1 MRVFSVIEQRTGKV
15 DMEDYNGLYQT
26 NPRLSVL
33 MMLSLFSLAGIPPF
47 AGFFS
52 KFFVF
57 MSAAGTGFYVL
68 VLLALINTI
77 VSLYYYLLVVKAM
90 FINKNDTPIAAFRSD
105 NYTRVSL
112 VMCLLGVLFL
122 GIFSVVYEQF
132 SLVAWGM

>member
-1 MRVFSVIEQRTGKV
+1 M
-15 DMEDYNGLYQT
+15 
-26 NPRLSVL
+26 
-33 MMLSLFSLAGIPPF
+33 
-47 AGFFS
+47 
-52 KFFVF
+52 
-57 MSAAGTGFYVL
+57 
-68 VLLALINTI
+68 
-77 VSLYYYLLVVKAM
+77 VKAM

>member
-1 MRVFSVIEQRTGKV
+1 
-15 DMEDYNGLYQT
+15 
-26 NPRLSVL
+26 
-33 MMLSLFSLAGIPPF
+33 
-47 AGFFS
+47 
-52 KFFVF
+52 